1 MDINLSISQQSW
13 RNLALFI
20 VCGSASKCYANQL
33 EEDLKLEVCIL
44 SIVSIKTKIA
54 RNSDNWEISRLI
66 IRCEA
71 KCESLCLINA
81 SKKDLRSEAV
91 IG

>member
-1 MDINLSISQQSW
+1 VL
-13 RNLALFI
+13 
-20 VCGSASKCYANQL
+20 L

-44 SIVSIKTKIA
+44 SIVSFVSIKTKRA
-54 RNSDNWEISRLI
+54 RNSDNWEIGRLI

-71 KCESLCLINA
+71 KVESLCLINA
-81 SKKDLRSEAV
+81 SKKDLTSEAV